1 MNRRKAN
8 KFLIFLV
15 SVNLFLIG
23 CSGTRNLPEGQ
34 VLYTGAEVIIISPNK
49 IEKQARLESEVIKN
63 IRPEHNKK
71 FLGNRPRVWIY
82 NGITDTVGKKFKT
95 WLKTKIGAKPVTMDE
110 VDVAANVSRMGDQ
123 LFNNGFFD
131 NTVTSRVIESKR
143 TASVEYTLNLNSPFV
158 VSDVAVRDSNIL
170 PVTALKEIVAG
181 SKLTGQPYMLVNIR
195 TELRRIED
203 EMRNRGYYY
212 FVKENVYFTADTNR
226 TERTVKLELLLKDGL
241 TDELKTFKI
250 GDIKVNTDYELGK
263 TDSVVSYPDST
274 RRARFTANS
283 SVRPRVISRSIFLK
297 KGETYSRQNHDMT
310 ISRLMGMGTY
320 QFVKIRYI
328 PVDSGDTSYLN
339 VIIELTPGRRKSIQS
354 ELDAISKSND
364 FVGPALSFSFLN
376 RNAFNG
382 AEALKISLKSS
393 LETQFKGNGENVFG
407 YEFNPQI
414 ELKFPRLI
422 TGIKIPIVRGY
433 YIPKTVISFNYN
445 FLKRVGFYNLN
456 SFQFTY
462 GYQWRMNLRISHE
475 LNPVSVNYF
484 SVAKRTDEFNLLI
497 NDNLFLKRTFEN
509 QFIPALFYSFTFNE
523 HVIPA
528 QKNQFYL
535 RFTSEFAGNLFSLIN
550 KSLLGKE
557 RVNGEPFT
565 AAGVPYSQF
574 TRFTVDMN
582 NYFNLSSKDQVILRL
597 YSGFGIPYGNSSS
610 LPYVRQFF
618 SGGPSSIR
626 AFRINALGPGATPP
640 DTIKYSILRS
650 GGDFKLETNFEYRF
664 PIYKIVKG
672 AVFVDAGN
680 IWVFHDPATR
690 EVFKLKKVLSE
701 FAVGTGFGIR
711 FDASFFILRFDL
723 AIPLRKPWLV
733 EGDRWTVNS
742 IKLGSGPWRSDN
754 LLFNIAIGY
763 PF

>member
-1 MNRRKAN
+1 
-8 KFLIFLV
+8 
-15 SVNLFLIG
+15 
-23 CSGTRNLPEGQ
+23 
-34 VLYTGAEVIIISPNK
+34 
-49 IEKQARLESEVIKN
+49 
-63 IRPEHNKK
+63 
-71 FLGNRPRVWIY
+71 
-82 NGITDTVGKKFKT
+82 
-95 WLKTKIGAKPVTMDE
+95 
-110 VDVAANVSRMGDQ
+110 
-123 LFNNGFFD
+123 
-131 NTVTSRVIESKR
+131 
-143 TASVEYTLNLNSPFV
+143 
-158 VSDVAVRDSNIL
+158 
-170 PVTALKEIVAG
+170 
-181 SKLTGQPYMLVNIR
+181 
-195 TELRRIED
+195 
-203 EMRNRGYYY
+203 
-212 FVKENVYFTADTNR
+212 
-226 TERTVKLELLLKDGL
+226 
-241 TDELKTFKI
+241 
-250 GDIKVNTDYELGK
+250 
-263 TDSVVSYPDST
+263 
-274 RRARFTANS
+274 
-283 SVRPRVISRSIFLK
+283 
-297 KGETYSRQNHDMT
+297 MT

-626 AFRINALGPGATPP
+626 AFRINELGPGATPP

-742 IKLGSGPWRSDN
+742 IKLGSGPWRGDN

>member
-1 MNRRKAN
+1 MNRRTTN
-8 KFLIFLV
+8 KIFLLLV
-15 SVNLFLIG
+15 TVNLLLIG

-34 VLYTGAEVIIISPNK
+34 VLYTGADLVIVSSTK
-49 IEKQARLESEVIKN
+49 IEKESRLKSEVLKN
-63 IRPEHNKK
+63 IKPEHNRK

-82 NGITDTVGKKFKT
+82 NGIRDTTGKKFKT
-95 WLKTKIGAKPVTMDE
+95 WLKTKIGAKPVTMDD
-110 VDVAANVSRMGDQ
+110 VDVTSNITRIGDQ

-131 NTVTSRVIESKR
+131 NTVTSKVVEGKR
-143 TASVEYTLNLNSPFV
+143 TASIEYTLNLHAPFII
-158 VSDVAVRDSNIL
+158 SDVSMRDSSVT
-170 PVTALKEIVAG
+170 PVFALKEIVSG
-181 SKLTGQPYMLVNIR
+181 SKLTGQPYMLVNVR

-263 TDSVVSYPDST
+263 SDSLIFYPDSS
-274 RRARFTANS
+274 RRAKFTPNS

-297 KGETYSRQNHDMT
+297 KGETYSRMNHEMT

-320 QFVKIRYI
+320 QFVRIRYL

-339 VIIELTPGRRKSIQS
+339 VVIELTPGRKKSIQS

-393 LETQFKGNGENVFG
+393 LETQFKGSGENVFG
-407 YEFNPQI
+407 YEFSPQI
-414 ELKFPRLI
+414 ELKLPRLI
-422 TGIKIPIVRGY
+422 TGIRIPIVRGY

-456 SFQFTY
+456 SFQFNY

-475 LNPVSVNYF
+475 LNPISVNYF
-484 SVAKRTDEFNLLI
+484 SVAKRTDQFNLLI
-497 NDNLFLKRTFEN
+497 ADNLFLKRTFEN
-509 QFIPALFYSFTFNE
+509 QFIPALYYSFTFNE
-523 HVIPA
+523 HVIPT
-528 QKNQFYL
+528 QRSQFYL

-550 KSLLGKE
+550 KSFLGKE
-557 RVNGEPFT
+557 RTNGEQFT

-574 TRFTVDMN
+574 SRFTLDMN
-582 NYFNLSSKDQVILRL
+582 NYYNITKQDQVILRL
-597 YSGFGIPYGNSSS
+597 YAGVGIPYGNSSS

-626 AFRINALGPGATPP
+626 AFRINALGPGATLP
-640 DTIKYSILRS
+640 DTIRYSILRS
-650 GGDFKLETNFEYRF
+650 GGDFKLETNLEYRF

-672 AVFVDAGN
+672 AVFADAGN
-680 IWVFHDPATR
+680 IWVFHDPATG
-690 EVFKLKKVLSE
+690 ETFNFNKVLSE

-723 AIPLRKPWLV
+723 AIPLRKPWLS
-733 EGDRWTVNS
+733 EGERWVADE
-742 IKLGSGPWRSDN
+742 IQLGSGKWRGDN

>member
-1 MNRRKAN
+1 
-8 KFLIFLV
+8 
-15 SVNLFLIG
+15 
-23 CSGTRNLPEGQ
+23 
-34 VLYTGAEVIIISPNK
+34 
-49 IEKQARLESEVIKN
+49 
-63 IRPEHNKK
+63 
-71 FLGNRPRVWIY
+71 
-82 NGITDTVGKKFKT
+82 
-95 WLKTKIGAKPVTMDE
+95 
-110 VDVAANVSRMGDQ
+110 
-123 LFNNGFFD
+123 
-131 NTVTSRVIESKR
+131 
-143 TASVEYTLNLNSPFV
+143 
-158 VSDVAVRDSNIL
+158 
-170 PVTALKEIVAG
+170 
-181 SKLTGQPYMLVNIR
+181 
-195 TELRRIED
+195 
-203 EMRNRGYYY
+203 
-212 FVKENVYFTADTNR
+212 
-226 TERTVKLELLLKDGL
+226 
-241 TDELKTFKI
+241 
-250 GDIKVNTDYELGK
+250 
-263 TDSVVSYPDST
+263 

-640 DTIKYSILRS
+640 DTIRYSILRS

-742 IKLGSGPWRSDN
+742 IKLGSGPWRGDN